1 MAGFDGVTIANK
13 PMFARGLIYFALAAL
28 IVIRR
33 VAFVHHWSVLACV
46 IVLFFATKGVF
57 NVCLS
62 LHVEGEDEEEV
73 ES

>member
-1 MAGFDGVTIANK
+1 MAGLGGVTIANR
-13 PMFARGLIYFALAAL
+13 PMFARGLIFFALGAL

-33 VAFVHHWSVLACV
+33 VAFVRHWSVLAAAL
-46 IVLFFATKGVF
+46 VLLFAAKGVY
-57 NVCLS
+57 NVFMS